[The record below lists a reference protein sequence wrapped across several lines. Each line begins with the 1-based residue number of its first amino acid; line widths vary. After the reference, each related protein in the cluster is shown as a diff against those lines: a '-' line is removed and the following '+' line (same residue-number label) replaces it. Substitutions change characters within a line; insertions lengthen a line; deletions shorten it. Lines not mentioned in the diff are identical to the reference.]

1 MRESLHI
8 SSIGEVNS
16 LLRKAEIS
24 GVPPVLCL
32 LTGSSGCG
40 KTYLCKELA
49 TQLDSE
55 RAAVAYFDSIGVPSE
70 KEMKGGWGSAEKW
83 QEAMTHEWIE
93 RISGW
98 TDKALVVLEGSYH
111 PRFVLEACSK
121 LGIEDYVLAVVSCS
135 EEVWIRR
142 LQGPREQPELVT
154 PDMRNWARELR
165 DRTVELGGSII
176 DTSESDVSK
185 NVKDIGELMK
195 PMLQRRAMR

>member
-1 MRESLHI
+1 MIQTLHT
-8 SSIGEVNS
+8 SPIGEANL

-24 GVPPVLCL
+24 GIPPVLCL

-40 KTYLCKELA
+40 KTYLCEALDKE
-49 TQLDSE
+49 LDSE
-55 RAAVAYFDSIGVPSE
+55 RAAVAYFDSEGVPSE
-70 KEMKGGWGSAEKW
+70 KAMKEGWGSGEKW
-83 QEAMTHEWIE
+83 QEAMTYEWIE

-98 TDKALVVLEGSYH
+98 TDKVLVVFEGSYH
-111 PRFVLEACSK
+111 PRFALEACSK
-121 LGIEDYVLAVVSCS
+121 LGIEDYVLTVVSCS

-142 LQGPREQPELVT
+142 LQESREQPELVT

-185 NVKDIGELMK
+185 NLKDISELVK
-195 PMLQRRAMR
+195 PMLQRRGAG